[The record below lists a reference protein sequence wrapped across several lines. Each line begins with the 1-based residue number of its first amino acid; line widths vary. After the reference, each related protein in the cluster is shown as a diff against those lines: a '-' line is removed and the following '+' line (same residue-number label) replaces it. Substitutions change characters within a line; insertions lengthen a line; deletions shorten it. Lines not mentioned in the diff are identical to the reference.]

1 VKKLEMP
8 YLNMKYI
15 RCIIF
20 YLMATIFFT
29 ILISFLPVRNSD
41 VRFSSQSV
49 TTIVKGTSTLHD
61 WEMKS
66 DKGKT
71 EMMIKLGK
79 NDIIIGI
86 SALTFTMEAQ
96 SLKSGK
102 SGMDKDAYKALK
114 TRSSKNIGF
123 VLSSAQV
130 SSLTSNSY
138 QVKAIGKLSIAGNTR
153 ETDIVASVKY
163 NAADKSFIVTGSKKI
178 KMTSFN
184 VKPPSSMWGAVK
196 SGDDI
201 TISFQT
207 KVAR

>member
-1 VKKLEMP
+1 
-8 YLNMKYI
+8 
-15 RCIIF
+15 
-20 YLMATIFFT
+20 MATIFFT

-66 DKGKT
+66 DKGKI

-79 NDIIIGI
+79 NDIIVGI
-86 SALTFTMEAQ
+86 SALAFTIETQ
-96 SLKSGK
+96 SLKSSK

-114 TRSSKNIGF
+114 TSSAKNIVF
-123 VLSSAQV
+123 VLSSAQL
-130 SSLTSNSY
+130 SSLNSNSY
-138 QVKAIGKLSIAGNTR
+138 QVKAIGKLTIAGNTR

-163 NAADKSFIVTGSKKI
+163 SAADKSFIVTGSKKI

-184 VKPPSSMWGAVK
+184 VTPPSSMWGAVK

-207 KVAR
+207 KVVR